1 MSNVMKTLGQL
12 YDANNQSVA
21 PIKIKRP
28 NPVVDYGAQ
37 IEADFVNA
45 RTSLANSM
53 TQYTKSKTNKLNSLA
68 GNVVN
73 DGVNGG
79 YTPQPTNSKGYDYV
93 SKIESGG
100 SYTAKNPNSSA
111 YGKYQHLDA
120 TRAAL
125 AKQMNVSVDYLRT
138 PNGQEAGQQ
147 HLVNE
152 QRSQLKGLGLP
163 DSADNMLAI
172 HQMGYPDF
180 KKWKA
185 GTLSTADKSK
195 LNHLYSYK

>member
-12 YDANNQSVA
+12 YEANNQQIA
-21 PIKIKRP
+21 PIKIKSAG
-28 NPVVDYGAQ
+28 VVEDYGKKLEQ
-37 IEADFVNA
+37 DFVNA
-45 RTSLANSM
+45 KTTLANSM
-53 TQYTKSKTNKLNSLA
+53 AHYTKSKTNKMNSLA

-79 YTPQPTNSKGYDYV
+79 YTPTNSKGYDYV

-120 TRAAL
+120 TRSAL
-125 AKQMNVSVDYLRT
+125 AKQMNVSVGYLRT